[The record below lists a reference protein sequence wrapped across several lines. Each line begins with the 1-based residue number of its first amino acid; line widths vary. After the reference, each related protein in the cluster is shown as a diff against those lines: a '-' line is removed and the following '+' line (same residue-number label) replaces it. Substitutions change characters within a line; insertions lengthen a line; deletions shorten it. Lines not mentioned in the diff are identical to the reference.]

1 MLQDAQCHKG
11 QATVQQHHL
20 LALSNMALINNMKA
34 NKGVIGGWGGG
45 SEVFIYLND
54 LNGHTEFH
62 TLQ

>member
-34 NKGVIGGWGGG
+34 NKGVIGGWGEAVK
-45 SEVFIYLND
+45 SLF
-54 LNGHTEFH
+54 T
-62 TLQ
+62 

>member
-1 MLQDAQCHKG
+1 MLQDARCHKG
-11 QATVQQHHL
+11 QATIQQHHL

-34 NKGVIGGWGGG
+34 NKGVIGGWRGG
-45 SEVFIYLND
+45 SEVFIYLNG